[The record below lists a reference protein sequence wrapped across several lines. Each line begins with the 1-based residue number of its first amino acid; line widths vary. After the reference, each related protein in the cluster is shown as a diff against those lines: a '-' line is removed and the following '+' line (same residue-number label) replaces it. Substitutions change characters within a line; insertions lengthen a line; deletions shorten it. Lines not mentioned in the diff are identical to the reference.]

1 MRAIKHSIMTHTPQV
16 ERGVAT
22 GFSEFDKATGGLSR
36 RELTVI
42 AGQRGLGKTSLAI
55 DLAMKYAKTM
65 KVAFFSME
73 MAEQQLLTRMEGY
86 IQENKYLDLVQGV
99 VPVKSET
106 KQQLAELSLFIC
118 DKSGITPMQAGEI
131 LNASGETFDV
141 IIFDHIGCFRTTGFK
156 GQRYEAIDRI
166 AEYLKTM
173 SKERNAIVIALCH
186 LNRESER
193 RENHKPRLSDCREG
207 AGLEN
212 FGNKILLLYRPAFYN
227 LYEERKEGKFD
238 DSEMYLILAKNT
250 NGETGEFPVVWLS
263 DCMKFA
269 DVNFELGKF

>member
-1 MRAIKHSIMTHTPQV
+1 VKLVKSSIASHTPLV
-16 ERGVAT
+16 ERGIPT
-22 GFSEFDKATGGLSR
+22 GFKQFDEATGGLSR
-36 RELTVI
+36 CELTVI
-42 AGQRGLGKTSLAI
+42 AGQRGLGKTSFAI
-55 DLAMKYAKTM
+55 DLALKFAKTL

-86 IQENKYLDLVQGV
+86 VQEAKYLDLVQGI
-99 VPVKSET
+99 VPVKRET
-106 KQQLAELSLFIC
+106 KEYISELSLFTC

-131 LNASGETFDV
+131 LEASGEKFDV

-193 RENHKPRLSDCREG
+193 RESHKPRLSDCREG

-212 FGNKILLLYRPAFYN
+212 FGNKIILLYRPAFYN

-263 DCMKFA
+263 EWMKFA